1 CHVHLP
7 PIVCSTLFRLMRV
20 VSADSGGSIWGQIH
34 HLFLHPIPL
43 WPAPLLLA
51 VAHAHPYHPPL
62 FAAKDSVF
70 MLQQMR
76 QLSKSWISSI
86 FLGGLALSFGVWG
99 IADIFRGNTDTSIA
113 TIGGEKIEPD
123 VFQRDYRNFLRGEGS
138 QLGHEISPEEA
149 RATGLDRQALETML
163 SRSAID
169 QVVASYGLRATDAQ
183 VSSAIRAITAFRGP
197 LGSFDHQTFLY
208 KIQNAGFTEDS
219 FVADE
224 RQDIARN
231 QLLVAVHAGFALP
244 PGYTR
249 LLFDYV
255 AQHRAANYIVVPRS
269 AAGTPPQP
277 GDAELTAYIRAHATQ
292 FSTPEY
298 RDVTYAV
305 AAPQDVMSQ
314 VHVTDDELRQQYEL
328 RKDQYQ
334 IPEKRDVEQI
344 TFPDEAS
351 AKAAR
356 AKIDAGTTF
365 DQLAFQRRLKSTDI
379 SLGSVVEADLG
390 KDRGPA
396 TFALPAGGVTQPLKS
411 TFGWVLLHVTKITPG
426 VNKSFADVKDS
437 LRKDVLNQLAT
448 AKLTDV
454 SNAFDD
460 ASAGGA
466 SLANAAR
473 RAGMR
478 VIHVSAVDKNG
489 LTPEGTKADLPASPD
504 FLAQLQKSEV
514 GEEGD
519 PFPSTDGSLYVIKV
533 NGMTPPK
540 LRPLAA
546 VRAEAVAAWTAN
558 WEKDRLSTMAQ
569 QLVEEATAAK
579 SLSGIAAK
587 LHATVE
593 STGALTRNA
602 SPAGLPP
609 ELVTSLFNSPPG
621 EVVSAPA
628 ANGEGLVIARA
639 TGVAQPPSPTANPQ
653 FFRFASSLSGGAA
666 DDFVSTLAMAARA
679 RLGVTIN
686 QSQVDRIT
694 GGGS

>member
-1 CHVHLP
+1 
-7 PIVCSTLFRLMRV
+7 M
-20 VSADSGGSIWGQIH
+20 
-34 HLFLHPIPL
+34 
-43 WPAPLLLA
+43 LA
-51 VAHAHPYHPPL
+51 VVHVHPYHPPL
-62 FAAKDSVF
+62 FAANGPVF

-76 QLSKSWISSI
+76 KLSKSWISSI
-86 FLGGLALSFGVWG
+86 FLGALALSFGVWG

-113 TIGGEKIEPD
+113 TIGGEKIAPD
-123 VFQRDYRNFLRGEGS
+123 VFQRDYRNFLRSEGS

-149 RATGLDRQALETML
+149 RAKGLDRQALETTL

-169 QVVASYGLRATDAQ
+169 QVIASYGLRATDAQ
-183 VSSAIRAITAFRGP
+183 VSSAIRALAAFRGP
-197 LGSFDHQTFLY
+197 LGSFDHETFLY

-219 FVADE
+219 FVAVE

-255 AQHRAANYIVVPRS
+255 DQHRVADYLIVPRS

-277 GDAELTAYIRAHATQ
+277 TDAELAAFVHSHAAQ

-298 RDVTYAV
+298 RDVTYAI
-305 AAPQDVMSQ
+305 AGPQDVMNQ

-356 AKIDAGTTF
+356 AKIDAGTGF
-365 DQLAFQRRLKSTDI
+365 DALAAQRGMKAGDI

-411 TFGWVLLHVTKITPG
+411 TFGWVLLHVTKIAPG
-426 VNKSFADVKDS
+426 VSKSYADVKDA

-466 SLANAAR
+466 SLANAAK

-478 VIHVSAVDKNG
+478 VIHVPAVDKNG
-489 LTPEGTKADLPASPD
+489 LTADGTKADLPASPD

-519 PFPSTDGSLYVIKV
+519 PFPSTDGNLYVIKV
-533 NGMTPPK
+533 NGVTPPK
-540 LRPLAA
+540 LKPLAA
-546 VRAEAVAAWTAN
+546 VRADAVAAWSAN
-558 WEKDRLSTMAQ
+558 WEKERLSAMAK
-569 QLVEEATAAK
+569 QLVQQATADK

-587 LHATVE
+587 VHAPVR
-593 STGALTRNA
+593 STGGLTRN
-602 SPAGLPP
+602 SNPAGLPP
-609 ELVTSLFNSPPG
+609 ELMTSLFDSLPG
-621 EVVSAPA
+621 RIVSAPA
-628 ANGEGLVIARA
+628 ANGEGLVIARI
-639 TGVAQPPSPTANPQ
+639 TGVAQPPAPTENPL
-653 FFRFASSLSGGAA
+653 FFRFAGSVSDGAA

-679 RLGVTIN
+679 RLGVTVN

-694 GGGS
+694 GGS